1 MKGLPASVVTA
12 ANRHWEIVVRRT
24 MTARLTRTHDWWK
37 SKLQPGRTPMSILSN
52 LHENAAKHH
61 EHAARHHREAAR
73 LHDVKDIVAAV
84 DQAHLATDH
93 QAHAIQY
100 ATQAAK
106 EYMAARRD
114 S

>member
-1 MKGLPASVVTA
+1 
-12 ANRHWEIVVRRT
+12 
-24 MTARLTRTHDWWK
+24 
-37 SKLQPGRTPMSILSN
+37 MSTLSR

-73 LHDVKDIVAAV
+73 LHEVKDVLAAV
-84 DQAHLATDH
+84 DQAHMATDD
-93 QAHAIQY
+93 QAHAIHY

-106 EYMAARRD
+106 EYLAAHRG

>member
-1 MKGLPASVVTA
+1 MSTL
-12 ANRHWEIVVRRT
+12 
-24 MTARLTRTHDWWK
+24 
-37 SKLQPGRTPMSILSN
+37 SK

-73 LHDVKDIVAAV
+73 LHEVKDIVAAV
-84 DQAHLATDH
+84 DQAHMATDH
-93 QAHAIQY
+93 QTHAIHF

-106 EYMAARRD
+106 EYLTAHRD